1 MTTGHSLRSATLL
14 LAVLLAACS
23 QRGPSVPGSGAM
35 GGTLVISVAADAD
48 EFLPP
53 LTVNVTSVQ
62 VDGQLFEHLA
72 RPNGALNTIGDAGWT
87 GELAQRWSWA
97 RDSLSIAFHLDPR
110 AHWHDGQP
118 VRARDVR
125 FTYQL
130 YRDPRTGSA
139 SGPLLALI
147 DSVSTPDSL
156 TAVFWFKQRSPEEF
170 YDAAYQLAVL
180 PEHLLDSVAPAD
192 LATSAFARHPIGS
205 GPFRFVRWTP
215 RQVVELAADTTY
227 HLGRPRLDRLIWSIA
242 PDPNAT
248 VMRVLA
254 GEADVVEFLRAPDL
268 AQVAA
273 RSDLR
278 AVRYP
283 SLGSYFLLFNE
294 HDPNDRA
301 REHPILS
308 DRSVRRALAMAVD
321 RRKLVRSVFDTLAS
335 VSLGPVTRAMSTWDS
350 TLAQLPYN
358 LDSARALLDAAG
370 WRAASPGAIR
380 HRNGVPL
387 GFTIIVP
394 SSSTPRMRMAVL
406 LQSML
411 REAGAE
417 VRLEPLDF
425 PTWVQRM
432 TTRHFDASMAGM
444 QLDPAPSGIMQNWS
458 SAAAQV
464 KDGNNFGSYSNPAFD
479 ALLDSAVSRTDT
491 AAAHRF
497 YRDAYAMLISDAPA
511 IWLYEPMNFAAVQR
525 RVHPVGLRA
534 DAWWANLDR
543 WYIPRA
549 ERIARDRIGAGA
561 APSMVAARP

>member
-1 MTTGHSLRSATLL
+1 MTTGHALRSATLL
-14 LAVLLAACS
+14 FTALLAACS
-23 QRGPSVPGSGAM
+23 PRGTAVSRGSAV
-35 GGTLVISVAADAD
+35 GGTVVISVAADAD

-62 VDGQLFEHLA
+62 VDGQIFEHLA
-72 RPNGALNTIGDAGWT
+72 QPNGALNTIGDAGWT
-87 GELAQRWSWA
+87 GELAQHWSWA

-130 YRDPRTGSA
+130 YADPRTGSA
-139 SGPLLALI
+139 AGPLIALI

-156 TAVFWFKQRSPEEF
+156 TAVFWFRHRSPEEF
-170 YDAAYQLAVL
+170 YDAAYQLSVL
-180 PEHLLDSVAPAD
+180 PEHLLASVAPAD

-227 HLGRPRLDRLIWSIA
+227 HLGRPSLDRLIWSIA

-248 VMRVLA
+248 VMRVLV
-254 GEADVVEFLRAPDL
+254 GEADVVEFLRAPNL

-273 RSDLR
+273 HADLR

-294 HDPNDRA
+294 RDPNDRA
-301 REHPILS
+301 RQHPILS

-321 RRKLVRSVFDTLAS
+321 RGKLVRSVFDTLAS

-350 TLAQLPYN
+350 TLAQLPFSP
-358 LDSARALLDAAG
+358 DSARVLLDAAG
-370 WRAASPGAIR
+370 WRAASPGAVR
-380 HRNGVPL
+380 SRNGVPL
-387 GFTIIVP
+387 RFTIIVP

-406 LQSML
+406 LQSMM

-417 VRLEPLDF
+417 VTLEPLDF

-444 QLDPAPSGIMQNWS
+444 QLDPSPSGITQNWS
-458 SAAAQV
+458 SAAAHV
-464 KDGNNFGSYSNPAFD
+464 KDGNNFGSYSSAAFD
-479 ALLDSAVSRTDT
+479 ALLDSAASRTDT
-491 AAAHRF
+491 ASANRF
-497 YRDAYAMLISDAPA
+497 YREAYAMLIGDAPA
-511 IWLYEPMNFAAVQR
+511 IWLYEPVNFAAVQR
-525 RVHPVGLRA
+525 RIHPVGLRA

-549 ERIARDRIGAGA
+549 ERIARDRIGPGA
-561 APSMVAARP
+561 SPSMVAARP